1 MDGRRIKNYVIVNYF
16 WLDNGVIKSANVKNP
31 GEFSAAIIKFSNQSY
46 LHVFEILS
54 RLIFGLIFIYYAPST
69 SAVIINTVLGY
80 LMLFTSILLVFL
92 GVQKHRSFTLWS
104 ATKFCSIFRF
114 SGVLSFVFGIYIVY
128 SAIY

>member
-1 MDGRRIKNYVIVNYF
+1 M
-16 WLDNGVIKSANVKNP
+16 WLLIIFGLLMVLLSLQMMRNP

-46 LHVFEILS
+46 FHVFEILS

-69 SAVIINTVLGY
+69 SAVMINTVLGY

-92 GVQKHRSFTLWS
+92 GAQKHRKFALWS
-104 ATKFCSIFRF
+104 ATKFRSMFRF
-114 SGVLSFVFGIYIVY
+114 SGVFSFVFGIYIVY